1 MARLDGYLK
10 LLAEHGASDLH
21 MVPDETPML
30 RLHGS
35 LRRTSLA
42 KLTSDGNKELFYEIM
57 DNTQIRTFEM
67 ENDVDLS
74 YEIKGV
80 ARFRANIF
88 RQNNGISA
96 VFRIIPSHILS
107 VHELKVP
114 QPIQDFTMLKN
125 GLVLVTGPT
134 GSGKSTTLASLIDL
148 INSTKRMHIITI
160 EDPLEFVHE
169 EKQSVITHREVG
181 RHTRCFANALRAAM
195 REDPDVIMVGE
206 MRDLET
212 ISLALTAAEMGV
224 LVFGTLHTNSAPK
237 TINRIIDVFP
247 DNQQEQIRTMLA
259 SSLKGVVAQQLL
271 EKKGG
276 KGRVAA
282 YEVLVVNSGVANLIR
297 EGKSHQISS
306 IMETNKKEGNCTMDQ
321 TLMQLY
327 NEQKVTA
334 VQAHRKALN
343 KKLFENL
350 VNDDDM
356 ASENVQHDDGTDEVL
371 QVSLPK
377 GEMYQEEQLGQLV
390 ESIMDVEQEENAQ
403 KETLQLSTTDIKEAV
418 KETVAPKTQ
427 VAPPPPVNESPQPEQ
442 PESSEVEIPTVLTL
456 EEVQIAMQ
464 KEIESANNSGIG
476 FSLIIIEF
484 DGFDSYSGAKEEVL
498 TVMGSCLHDYDL
510 IAEAN
515 EQVFLVLCPKTGS
528 SVDSLSAKL
537 FETLSAFFNEHESL
551 GQVSVRI
558 GDAVYPES
566 GNDEGELIE
575 AASSIKY
582 Y

>member
-21 MVPDETPML
+21 MVPQETPML
-30 RLHGS
+30 RLHGV
-35 LRRTSLA
+35 LRRTSLP
-42 KLTSDGNKELFYEIM
+42 KLTSEGNKKLLYEIL
-57 DNTQIRTFEM
+57 DNNQIRTFEM
-67 ENDVDLS
+67 ENDVDFS

-80 ARFRANIF
+80 ARFRGNIF

-96 VFRIIPSHILS
+96 VFRIIPSHIQS
-107 VHELKVP
+107 VNELKVP
-114 QPIQDFTMLKN
+114 QTIQDFTLLKN

-148 INSTKRMHIITI
+148 INTTKRAHIITI

-169 EKQSVITHREVG
+169 EKQSIITHREVG
-181 RHTRCFANALRAAM
+181 RHTHCFANALRAAM

-247 DNQQEQIRTMLA
+247 ENQQEQIRTMLA

-282 YEVLVVNSGVANLIR
+282 YEILVVNSGVANLIR

-306 IMETNKKEGNCTMDQ
+306 MMETNKKEGNCTMDQ

-327 NEQKVTA
+327 NDQKVTA
-334 VQAHRKALN
+334 AQAYRKSLN

-350 VNDDDM
+350 VNDADM
-356 ASENVQHDDGTDEVL
+356 TGENIKHDENVDEVL
-371 QVSLPK
+371 QVSLPDE
-377 GEMYQEEQLGQLV
+377 GVYQEEKLGRLV
-390 ESIMDVEQEENAQ
+390 ESVMDIEQEVNSQ
-403 KETLQLSTTDIKEAV
+403 KDTVLLSPDDIKPDPVQSSASVAKVTSPPLFDEFAKQPAEA
-418 KETVAPKTQ
+418 
-427 VAPPPPVNESPQPEQ
+427 
-442 PESSEVEIPTVLTL
+442 EIPDILTL
-456 EEVQIAMQ
+456 EELQISIRN
-464 KEIESANNSGIG
+464 EIESANSSGIG

-484 DGFDSYSGAKEEVL
+484 DGFGNYKGSKDEVL
-498 TVMGSCLHDYDL
+498 SVMASCLHDNDL
-510 IAEAN
+510 ICEAN
-515 EQVFLVLCPKTGS
+515 EQVYLLLCPKTGS

-537 FETLSAFFNEHESL
+537 FETLSAFFNEHKSNGE
-551 GQVSVRI
+551 VSVRV
-558 GDAVYPES
+558 GDAVYPDS
-566 GNDEGELIE
+566 GSDEDQLIE
-575 AASSIKY
+575 SASSIKY